1 MLTPE
6 EEIQLFE
13 RYWAGDISARNALVE
28 AYRPMVLHRA
38 PKYMPWLAVEDA
50 VQEGFVALM
59 IAIDRCDPRI
69 GRLGTRA
76 DHFLMDARGKTARR
90 HRKRVNEANDIP
102 AGAQDDGWLETEE
115 RVELDGLRRAFDR
128 LAAMLPERDRTVL
141 TMRRAGKSLEECSR
155 AVGVSR
161 ERTRQIEARA
171 VIAMR
176 EAAAECAA

>member
-1 MLTPE
+1 
-6 EEIQLFE
+6 
-13 RYWAGDISARNALVE
+13 
-28 AYRPMVLHRA
+28 
-38 PKYMPWLAVEDA
+38 
-50 VQEGFVALM
+50 
-59 IAIDRCDPRI
+59 
-69 GRLGTRA
+69 
-76 DHFLMDARGKTARR
+76 MDARGKTARR

-171 VIAMR
+171 VSEI
-176 EAAAECAA
+176 